1 MRVNPYI
8 AGNPISGG
16 NGFFGRSDIFREVMQ
31 VLRHPQHNAIVL
43 YGQRRIGKTSVLYQ
57 LEQQLAAAQEFTPV
71 YFDLQDKADKS
82 LSQVLAELAQKIA
95 HVVGLAAPD
104 TALFDAEGEYF
115 RQQFLP
121 QAATHRELVLLF
133 DEFDVLDSPQQN
145 QAGQAFFPY
154 LRRWMADIKR
164 VHFVFVIGRRPEDL
178 STNTVATFKGV
189 RATRVSRLSPEN
201 AAKVVRQSEQN
212 GSLDWSPEAVEQVWA
227 WSQGHPYFTQLLC
240 SVVWEQMEETEGSP
254 APATA
259 AQVDKAV
266 DQALQQGA
274 NAFYWIWEGLPPAER
289 VVMAAMAEVTE
300 EVITRDRLVET
311 LNQSGVRLIVRQLEL
326 APDTLVEWDV
336 LQPIQDG
343 YRFTVPL
350 LRRWVVKNRPLRR
363 VKEELD
369 RLDPL
374 AEDLFRTG
382 QRFYGL
388 GRLEAAQTQLR
399 QAIQVNP
406 NHLKARLLLGQ
417 ILLGS
422 GGLNIPME
430 VPTTIGPSLETVEE
444 AVKILE
450 EVYQYDP
457 DAARSELVRAL
468 LALSSRQDETA
479 QLTTLERI
487 LKIQPEHPIAKSQ
500 WESIK
505 AVRNKTILQTEIS
518 DSKPIEHNNLLDEN
532 LINPFTFHNQ
542 VFVGYRNQVRRL
554 ITAINQRSSLLIIG
568 LPQMGKTT
576 LFREVESMLPS
587 VLTTAYIWLYLDI
600 EIKPLTLKDFWI
612 EIGQRLS
619 LPDSIKENFKTQS
632 ELDVKLNI
640 FKELRDLYP
649 SKKVIVAIDRFD
661 LLIVQYQFIP
671 QFFNDLKELAL
682 VLKTPLLL
690 SSYYNLTELLS
701 FNTSPDKEKSNFLDF
716 VREQVFLDTLE
727 PEEIQELIKR
737 SLESNR
743 ISFTDSEIKFIVE
756 RAGGI
761 PSLAK
766 WVASAIFEEKV
777 KILLDNDSS
786 KKINLS
792 RLNEKL
798 QNNAQWF
805 SGFWPSL
812 PESRKLGIWL
822 AAIQQRLHK
831 LGSRWSYAIMWGVLK
846 ERFADDFTSL
856 KNHGI
861 LDESSKEI
869 VFRSKLLSLWAERE
883 ALKND
888 TSNFFTIALKKINRN
903 RDKSKFTDYAKW
915 VGVNPPQNTKENTP
929 DSKGNKIQRVIGWI
943 MLITAL
949 WAFLHLLGVV

>member
-16 NGFFGRSDIFREVMQ
+16 NGFFGRSDILREVMQ

-121 QAATHRELVLLF
+121 QAATQRELVLLF

-178 STNTVATFKGV
+178 SINTIATFKGV

-212 GSLDWSPEAVEQVWA
+212 GSLTWSPEAVAQVWVWA
-227 WSQGHPYFTQLLC
+227 QGHPYLTQLLC
-240 SVVWEQMEETEGSP
+240 SVVWEQVDEAEDNP

-259 AQVDKAV
+259 KQVDEAV
-266 DQALQQGA
+266 DVASQQGA

-289 VVMAAMAEVTE
+289 VVMAAMAEVPE
-300 EVITRDRLVET
+300 EVITSDRLEEA
-311 LNQSGVRLIVRQLEL
+311 LNQSGVRLIVSQLKV

-336 LQPIQDG
+336 LQPIQGG

-363 VKEELD
+363 VKEDLD

-388 GRLEAAQTQLR
+388 GQLDRAKAQLR

-422 GGLNIPME
+422 GGLTIPLAVPINAVPINIGLSPK
-430 VPTTIGPSLETVEE
+430 TIEE

-450 EVYQYDP
+450 EAYQYDP
-457 DAARSELVRAL
+457 DAARSDLVRAL

-487 LKIQPEHPIAKSQ
+487 LQIQPDQPTARTQTEQIRQAKRKRELQMKAEAARQAEAEEKWSEADVIYQELLHEFPDEAEWQTRLQYAQTQNRLSQRYNEALGALGTGNNATAQRLLVEVITLQPDYKEAARHLVRVLDAAKLQQELKLEQQKRQIVHEHDNIETMQTPLHQLSALNPLDHLRLLWWLFMAPQ
-500 WESIK
+500 QLNQYRVAYGEK
-505 AVRNKTILQTEIS
+505 AVH
-518 DSKPIEHNNLLDEN
+518 P
-532 LINPFTFHNQ
+532 
-542 VFVGYRNQVRRL
+542 VGKWLVSTL
-554 ITAINQRSSLLIIG
+554 SW
-568 LPQMGKTT
+568 LP
-576 LFREVESMLPS
+576 LFL
-587 VLTTAYIWLYLDI
+587 VL
-600 EIKPLTLKDFWI
+600 
-612 EIGQRLS
+612 
-619 LPDSIKENFKTQS
+619 
-632 ELDVKLNI
+632 
-640 FKELRDLYP
+640 
-649 SKKVIVAIDRFD
+649 
-661 LLIVQYQFIP
+661 
-671 QFFNDLKELAL
+671 LAL
-682 VLKTPLLL
+682 DLETLPTSGFSNSTYQWIAAGLVLLCICTGWLG
-690 SSYYNLTELLS
+690 
-701 FNTSPDKEKSNFLDF
+701 D
-716 VREQVFLDTLE
+716 RED
-727 PEEIQELIKR
+727 
-737 SLESNR
+737 NR
-743 ISFTDSEIKFIVE
+743 IV
-756 RAGGI
+756 
-761 PSLAK
+761 
-766 WVASAIFEEKV
+766 
-777 KILLDNDSS
+777 
-786 KKINLS
+786 
-792 RLNEKL
+792 
-798 QNNAQWF
+798 
-805 SGFWPSL
+805 
-812 PESRKLGIWL
+812 LGIR
-822 AAIQQRLHK
+822 AIA
-831 LGSRWSYAIMWGVLK
+831 Y
-846 ERFADDFTSL
+846 
-856 KNHGI
+856 
-861 LDESSKEI
+861 
-869 VFRSKLLSLWAERE
+869 
-883 ALKND
+883 
-888 TSNFFTIALKKINRN
+888 
-903 RDKSKFTDYAKW
+903 
-915 VGVNPPQNTKENTP
+915 
-929 DSKGNKIQRVIGWI
+929 
-943 MLITAL
+943 
-949 WAFLHLLGVV
+949 